1 MMKDEVVAEIFHEG
15 VKLLVE
21 VKSGGVI
28 FVNGQPLSYEVG
40 LERLRNLGLIFR
52 VNGAGRRFC
61 SRCRIAFPVDVWGNI
76 FICPFCGGHLRTRPR
91 CRGRAAR

>member
-1 MMKDEVVAEIFHEG
+1 MKDEVVAEIFHEG

-28 FVNGQPLSYEVG
+28 FVNGQPLSYEAG
-40 LERLRNLGLIFR
+40 LEKLRNLGLICHR
-52 VNGAGRRFC
+52 NGAGRRFC

-76 FICPFCGGHLRTRPR
+76 FICPFCGCHLRTRPR
-91 CRGRAAR
+91 CGGRAARS